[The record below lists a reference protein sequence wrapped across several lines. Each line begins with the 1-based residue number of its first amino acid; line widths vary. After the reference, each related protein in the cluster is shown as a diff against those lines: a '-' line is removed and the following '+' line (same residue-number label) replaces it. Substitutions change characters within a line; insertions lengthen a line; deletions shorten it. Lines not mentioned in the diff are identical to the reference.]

1 MTVKYNDRAK
11 QQKNAA
17 YGKNLCF
24 YFKDINEVFIFVTI
38 KASSWLLALS
48 VRSICLQIKEERKKK
63 PNMVGEKKTQV
74 KFHTIDKAYNPEKS
88 AMWAKA
94 WQYSIQAHRGEM
106 LVYSTG
112 PMSRD
117 TVFIILSL
125 CSTAERLS
133 GQWQG
138 TGSHLNDIWVH
149 PTREML
155 EH

>member
-1 MTVKYNDRAK
+1 
-11 QQKNAA
+11 
-17 YGKNLCF
+17 
-24 YFKDINEVFIFVTI
+24 
-38 KASSWLLALS
+38 
-48 VRSICLQIKEERKKK
+48 
-63 PNMVGEKKTQV
+63 
-74 KFHTIDKAYNPEKS
+74 
-88 AMWAKA
+88 
-94 WQYSIQAHRGEM
+94 M
-106 LVYSTG
+106 LVNSTG